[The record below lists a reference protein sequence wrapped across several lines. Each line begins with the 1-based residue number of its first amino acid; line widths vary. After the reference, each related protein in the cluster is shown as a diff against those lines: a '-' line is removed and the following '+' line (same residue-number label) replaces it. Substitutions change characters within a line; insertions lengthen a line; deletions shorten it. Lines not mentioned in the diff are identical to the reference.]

1 MMGGVVRA
9 FRKFTRKVAGETL
22 KATGLMPSKKEV
34 REQQEAMAAAAP
46 PPAAAVD
53 APEPPSPDDVI
64 YAGEQEGEAPK
75 KKKRRKSAGTI
86 LTGSQGVM
94 GAAPTEKK
102 SLLGG

>member
-22 KATGLMPSKKEV
+22 KATGLMPSK
-34 REQQEAMAAAAP
+34 QEAMAAAAP